1 MVTTFVAR
9 YVKIDSGYM
18 GQIIDWP
25 EVVTEGKTIEECREM
40 LQDALNEMI
49 AAYAQLG
56 KEVPVGR
63 ALIEQLPA
71 EVPDVR
77 KAG

>member
-1 MVTTFVAR
+1 
-9 YVKIDSGYM
+9 M
-18 GQIIDWP
+18 GQILDWP
-25 EVVTEGKTIEECREM
+25 EVVTEGKTLEECREM
-40 LQDALNEMI
+40 LQDALNEMV
-49 AAYAQLG
+49 AGYAQLG